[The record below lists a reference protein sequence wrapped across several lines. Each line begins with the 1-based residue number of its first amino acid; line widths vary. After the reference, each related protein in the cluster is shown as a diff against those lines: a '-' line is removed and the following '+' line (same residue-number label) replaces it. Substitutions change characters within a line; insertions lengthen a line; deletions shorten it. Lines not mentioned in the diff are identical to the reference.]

1 MEPLINKPFNKYTI
15 MKMKIKKIK
24 KLNSEELQ
32 MIGKTLFKELIPWIV
47 ILYVLVLSG
56 HVINAIYWSH
66 LI

>member
-1 MEPLINKPFNKYTI
+1 